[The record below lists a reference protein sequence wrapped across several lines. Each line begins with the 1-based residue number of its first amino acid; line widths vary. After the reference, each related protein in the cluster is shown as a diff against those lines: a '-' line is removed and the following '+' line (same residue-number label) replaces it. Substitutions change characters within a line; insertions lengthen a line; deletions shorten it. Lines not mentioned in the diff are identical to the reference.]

1 MKGSVI
7 KIHLAQTLSLDEPG
21 QQFTADGRLIREVLV
36 GGNML
41 GCPPSSATSIAFSL
55 LRQPQAGWDTCC
67 YSACSMSGLLLPLLR
82 GSGSVIECLT
92 RDRRAGGLSLT
103 AITAL
108 CP

>member
-21 QQFTADGRLIREVLV
+21 QQFTADRRLIREALV

-41 GCPPSSATSIAFSL
+41 GCPPSSSTSTAFSL

-67 YSACSMSGLLLPLLR
+67 
-82 GSGSVIECLT
+82 
-92 RDRRAGGLSLT
+92 
-103 AITAL
+103 
-108 CP
+108 

>member
-41 GCPPSSATSIAFSL
+41 GCPRSSATSKAFSL

-67 YSACSMSGLLLPLLR
+67 
-82 GSGSVIECLT
+82 
-92 RDRRAGGLSLT
+92 
-103 AITAL
+103 
-108 CP
+108 

>member
-41 GCPPSSATSIAFSL
+41 GCPPSSATLIAFFL
-55 LRQPQAGWDTCC
+55 LRLGH
-67 YSACSMSGLLLPLLR
+67 MLLK
-82 GSGSVIECLT
+82 CM
-92 RDRRAGGLSLT
+92 
-103 AITAL
+103 
-108 CP
+108 